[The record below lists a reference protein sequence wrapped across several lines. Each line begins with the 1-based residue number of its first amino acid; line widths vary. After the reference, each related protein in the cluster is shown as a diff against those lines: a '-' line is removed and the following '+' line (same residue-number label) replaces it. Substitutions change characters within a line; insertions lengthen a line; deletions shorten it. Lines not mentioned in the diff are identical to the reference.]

1 MNDKFILDTVEN
13 VRLINNSPQ
22 LRQATADFAKNL
34 AVNRVFEIIGNE
46 KLSKQEKDEKL
57 WIFFIEYAMLEVQ
70 ALRCGKENLA
80 FPVYAFN
87 DQFFDW
93 LMTQRK
99 EVSPWT
105 FYIIAIA
112 SIYAGRSALESI
124 NRGELELPGIY
135 HDLVEIA
142 IAKNPRT
149 QKFAEDLASISITDP
164 GPVVFS
170 DSEALQTLI
179 NSLSKY
185 AAAKAP
191 HILDTQGL
199 AENLALM
206 GAWEASL
213 TLLGRSALELLNIAF
228 AGKYLQNYLHK
239 AIEKELAYEMRKGSK
254 GKAKRKREGCEEVK
268 ESDLPQIKDDKGNE
282 VSLMGQ
288 IPKIPQEDQE
298 VMEMEAELFEALELT
313 DIQKEILALKV
324 ERLRKNEIARRLD
337 ISRPTLN
344 RHLKIIGEKIKNLQ
358 HYKLGISH
366 LQKDTFRSTPTVR
379 IPDPTAYEAITN
391 IMQRNLLRLIE

>member
-22 LRQATADFAKNL
+22 LRQATANFAKNL

-124 NRGELELPGIY
+124 NRGELKLPGVY
-135 HDLVEIA
+135 NDLTEIA
-142 IAKNPRT
+142 IAKDPRT

-170 DSEALQTLI
+170 ESEALQRLI

-185 AAAKAP
+185 AVAKAP

-228 AGKYLQNYLHK
+228 ATKYLQNYLHK
-239 AIEKELAYEMRKGSK
+239 AIETELAHEMRKDSK
-254 GKAKRKREGCEEVK
+254 DKAKRKREGFEEVK
-268 ESDLPQIKDDKGNE
+268 ESELPRIKDDEGNE

-288 IPKIPQEDQE
+288 IPEIPQEDQE
-298 VMEMEAELFEALELT
+298 VIEAELFEALELT
-313 DIQKEILALKV
+313 DIQKEILTLKV

-337 ISRPTLN
+337 ISRPTLD

-358 HYKLGISH
+358 HYKLGISP
-366 LQKDTFRSTPTVR
+366 LREDTFRSTPTVR
-379 IPDPTAYEAITN
+379 IPDPTAYKAIAN
-391 IMQRNLLRLIE
+391 IMQRNLLGLIE